1 MTPLPVADE
10 GRSRLLWAA
19 PLALLLAA
27 LLALAPLHQRL
38 SQLLLDAQMRLALPE
53 HALDDV
59 TVVDIDDA
67 SIESLQPQFG
77 AWPYRRD
84 TYALLADYLLE
95 LGARQV
101 VFDIVFADPREGDA
115 ALARS
120 IEGSNGRIVL
130 AAGALREAIEIDSAA
145 RGAAAR
151 IGTPLADDWP
161 RTHWPGLATPTAALL
176 PAQPAPGSVGVVSV
190 QVDDDG
196 RLRRFPLLHEVQG
209 LALPSLPLAALQALQ
224 PGQALQYA
232 NGRFSL
238 GNHHWRV
245 DERGRVALKLPAP
258 TTLTTLRLR
267 RVASAALGMVRDD
280 ALQASIVGR
289 TVFVGS
295 SAFLADHAITPRGPL
310 PGTQVLAATMSALAN
325 DRVLAPPSRAW
336 GAVWIALA
344 LLPALRLWRRGA
356 PDARTDAVLAL
367 AAAFAVLMGSTLLL
381 ALGGRQSLAL
391 PALTVSAAVLALAW
405 WRQQDHMRRVNRRLA
420 TERALAEAASRAKSE
435 FVAHVSH
442 EIRNPMN
449 SLLGMAEL
457 LADTPLSTEQRRYV
471 ETFRASGQT
480 LFKLIND
487 LLDLSKIEA
496 GRLELN
502 PSAFA
507 LSGLLDDLTRL
518 LQPQAQAK
526 GLSWSVRID
535 PALGPGVWCDRQRLH
550 QVLVNLAANALK
562 FTAKGGV
569 AVSVRRESNRP
580 ELLQFSVSDTGI
592 GIAASKHQS
601 IFRPY
606 TQADGGVTLA
616 YGGTGLGLSITKQ
629 LVEMMGGSIRVESTP
644 GLGATF
650 LFSVH
655 APQRVLEPPSAP
667 AAPAEAASAG
677 QGLKILLAEDN
688 AANVFLIESLLEP
701 GGHRLHTA
709 ANGLLALERFRASRY
724 DIVLTDVQMPG
735 MDGYSLIREIR
746 KLEAEQGRP
755 RCAVIALT
763 AFAFEADVRR
773 SRDAGSDDHL
783 TKPISRAAL
792 LAAIERHRPAQTAPV
807 TESPPLA
814 ETSSTAA
821 TRAPDLA
828 DYLRAAGLDGALDA
842 RARLDGD
849 LLLYRRVIDHA
860 QVFMGDWLGG
870 FEAARCDGQSD
881 QALRL
886 AHDLKGIAATIGA
899 PALAHAAGELEAALR
914 PEQAAADGARLD
926 ALLEPVVGA
935 LRTVML
941 ALAKGIEAEQKAA
954 QRSPPRPPP

>member
-1 MTPLPVADE
+1 VTPLPVADE

-27 LLALAPLHQRL
+27 VLALAPLHQRL

-580 ELLQFSVSDTGI
+580 ELLQFSAPVDLPAVHAGRRRR
-592 GIAASKHQS
+592 H
-601 IFRPY
+601 
-606 TQADGGVTLA
+606 
-616 YGGTGLGLSITKQ
+616 TGL
-629 LVEMMGGSIRVESTP
+629 R
-644 GLGATF
+644 
-650 LFSVH
+650 
-655 APQRVLEPPSAP
+655 
-667 AAPAEAASAG
+667 
-677 QGLKILLAEDN
+677 
-688 AANVFLIESLLEP
+688 
-701 GGHRLHTA
+701 
-709 ANGLLALERFRASRY
+709 
-724 DIVLTDVQMPG
+724 
-735 MDGYSLIREIR
+735 
-746 KLEAEQGRP
+746 
-755 RCAVIALT
+755 
-763 AFAFEADVRR
+763 
-773 SRDAGSDDHL
+773 
-783 TKPISRAAL
+783 
-792 LAAIERHRPAQTAPV
+792 RHRPRAVDHQAARRDDGRLDPGREHTGAGGDVPV
-807 TESPPLA
+807 LRA
-814 ETSSTAA
+814 RAA
-821 TRAPDLA
+821 TRARAAVRTRGARRSSERRPGAEDPAGRRQRRQRVPDRVAARAGRPSAAHRGQRPAGARALPRQPLRHRAHRRADARHGRLLA
-828 DYLRAAGLDGALDA
+828 DPRDPQARGRAGPTALRGDCIDGLRLRSRRAA
-842 RARLDGD
+842 
-849 LLLYRRVIDHA
+849 
-860 QVFMGDWLGG
+860 Q
-870 FEAARCDGQSD
+870 
-881 QALRL
+881 
-886 AHDLKGIAATIGA
+886 
-899 PALAHAAGELEAALR
+899 P
-914 PEQAAADGARLD
+914 
-926 ALLEPVVGA
+926 
-935 LRTVML
+935 
-941 ALAKGIEAEQKAA
+941 
-954 QRSPPRPPP
+954 